1 MSRLFIEFYFKEQV
15 EYPDHIPTNT
25 VDISNCASDIK
36 KLSSAI
42 DGASFRE
49 DDYAN
54 VLTDLSKEA
63 DNIYSSVDNIVSGE
77 DYCNYSQELE
87 NLLEQ
92 QLTGLWELEDYF
104 EDIEISLA
112 AEQIRESYNY
122 RSKYYSS
129 KTILNNYIFR
139 HSKQLFEAF
148 PDARFC
154 VSLDKFNV
162 IVEEKTKT
170 CFRIEYGGWQRLT
183 VAKPQELELRAF
195 QDYYNPTFNEIVLY
209 ELEFNK
215 EYPLRNMIEFYKP
228 ELLRQE

>member
-1 MSRLFIEFYFKEQV
+1 MSRLFTEFYFKEQA
-15 EYPDHIPTNT
+15 ECPDHVPTST

-49 DDYAN
+49 DDCAN

-63 DNIYSSVDNIVSGE
+63 DNIYSSVDNIIGGE

-104 EDIEISLA
+104 EDIGISLA
-112 AEQIRESYNY
+112 AEQIRESCGY

-139 HSKQLFEAF
+139 HSTKLFEAF

-154 VSLDKFNV
+154 VDLNKPMA
-162 IVEEKTKT
+162 ITEKETKT
-170 CFRIEYGGWQRLT
+170 HFRIEEWYNSNLRIVPPST
-183 VAKPQELELRAF
+183 KELNAF
-195 QDYYNPTFNEIVLY
+195 QDYYNPTLNEIILF

-215 EYPLRNMIEFYKP
+215 EYPLRKMIEFYKP
-228 ELLRQE
+228 ELLKQE